1 MRDVPRRTEGRSKK
15 RYERYYLGLYLLALA
30 EHRLLRFP
38 LKVLEGES
46 SDFVLVG
53 KSGEETGLEITRATD
68 EDLQA
73 TMTRAER
80 NLSDG
85 PAIIASSFGY
95 GGDQLEME
103 WCALVRTA
111 VEKKVAKLSGF
122 KPASRY
128 DVLVPDDTR
137 MGSGDRRKV
146 IQVLTPWVRELKRRE
161 PRLGT
166 ISVAASLDVLY
177 DIGEHLW

>member
-1 MRDVPRRTEGRSKK
+1 VRYDAELREARRSNMNAITWGSISSHWPTT
-15 RYERYYLGLYLLALA
+15 ALCD
-30 EHRLLRFP
+30 FP
-38 LKVLEGES
+38 LKVLQGES
-46 SDFVLVG
+46 PDFVLVG
-53 KSGEETGLEITRATD
+53 KSAEEMGLEINGATD
-68 EDLQA
+68 EDPQA
-73 TMTRAER
+73 AMTDAER

-111 VEKKVAKLSGF
+111 VEKKVAKLSEF

-146 IQVLTPWVRELKRRE
+146 IQMLTPWVRELKRRE
-161 PRLGT
+161 PRVGK
-166 ISVAASLDVLY
+166 IHHGCQCHNPIVRDR
-177 DIGEHLW
+177 